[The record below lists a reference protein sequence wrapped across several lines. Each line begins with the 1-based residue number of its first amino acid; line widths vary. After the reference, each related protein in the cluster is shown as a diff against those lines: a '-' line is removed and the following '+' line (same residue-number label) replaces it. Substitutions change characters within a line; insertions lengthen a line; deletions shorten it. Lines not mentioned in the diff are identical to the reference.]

1 MLHFGWLGGAFPSLL
16 SGLGVTMLLIAFVAI
31 LGTIFSVAGAAGR
44 RSRFP
49 LLRRAVATY
58 VEIIRNTPFL
68 VQLFFIFFGL
78 PSLGIRLGN
87 IPAAIIAMTMN
98 MTAYGIEIV
107 RAGLDAVPVG
117 QWEAAGALGLG
128 RYRIFVSVI
137 LPQALRVIFPAFT
150 SQIIIIMLESA
161 VVSQIAVRDL
171 TYQADM
177 IQSQNFRSFET
188 YLVVTVLYLLLAMAL
203 RRAMNAAAR
212 RWLFRGQ
219 DGGQA

>member
-1 MLHFGWLGGAFPSLL
+1 MLHFGWLGEAWPSLL
-16 SGLGVTMLLIAFVAI
+16 SGLGMTTMLIAFVAT
-31 LGTIFSVAGAAGR
+31 LGTVFSVLGAAGR
-44 RSRFP
+44 RSRYKP
-49 LLRRAVATY
+49 LRQAVAAY

-87 IPAAIIAMTMN
+87 VPAAVIAMTMN

-107 RAGLDAVPVG
+107 RSGLDAVPVG

-128 RYRIFVSVI
+128 RWRIFLSVI
-137 LPQALRVIFPAFT
+137 LPQALRVIFPAFS

-177 IQSQNFRSFET
+177 IQSRTFRSFET
-188 YLVVTVLYLLLAMAL
+188 YLVVTAMYLLLALAV
-203 RRAMNAAAR
+203 RRLMRATAR
-212 RWLFRGQ
+212 RFIFRGQ
-219 DGGQA
+219 E